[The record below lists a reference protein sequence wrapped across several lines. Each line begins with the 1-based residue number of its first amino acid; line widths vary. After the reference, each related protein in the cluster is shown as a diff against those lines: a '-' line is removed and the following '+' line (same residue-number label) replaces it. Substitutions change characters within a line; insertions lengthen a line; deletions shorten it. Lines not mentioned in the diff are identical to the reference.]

1 MDFSGITERIRKLKT
16 TVQNAKGS
24 VPKEKAEKIIEE
36 ADINKSKYTKN
47 VLTRETFEDILEG
60 YAKCPVEDLEVG
72 DFIRYKQNKGGKIR
86 YIWGGLLIHKN
97 PAYLRVK
104 NVKNGITWS
113 VQLQNPDVQ
122 HVFYAKKKQKL
133 EEGGTYVNIDTASSA
148 GLLATVIDRGD
159 VEMLEKA
166 AKLARRAAIDNSL
179 AW

>member
-1 MDFSGITERIRKLKT
+1 MDFSGITERIQKLKRNI
-16 TVQNAKGS
+16 QNAKGS

-36 ADINKSKYTKN
+36 VDINKPKYTKN
-47 VLTRETFEDILEG
+47 VLTRKTFEDILEG
-60 YAKCPVEDLEVG
+60 YEKCQVEELDVG
-72 DFIRYKQNKGGKIR
+72 DFIRYKKYDGKNIK
-86 YIWGGLLIHKN
+86 YIWGGLLLHKN

-113 VQLQNPDVQ
+113 VQLQNPEIQ

-133 EEGGTYVNIDTASSA
+133 EEGGTYVNIDTASSE
-148 GLLATVIDRGD
+148 GLLATVIERGD

-166 AKLARRAAIDNSL
+166 AKLARRAATDKSL

>member
-1 MDFSGITERIRKLKT
+1 MDFSGITERIQKLKT
-16 TVQNAKGS
+16 NIQNAKGS
-24 VPKEKAEKIIEE
+24 VTKEKAAKIIEE
-36 ADINKSKYTKN
+36 SDINKPKYTKN

-60 YAKCPVEDLEVG
+60 YAKCPVEKLEVG
-72 DFIRYKQNKGGKIR
+72 DFLRYKQNKDGKIR

-148 GLLATVIDRGD
+148 GLLATIIDRGD
-159 VEMLEKA
+159 VELLENA
-166 AKLARRAAIDNSL
+166 AKLARRAAIDKSL

>member
-1 MDFSGITERIRKLKT
+1 MDFSGITERIRKLKSNI
-16 TVQNAKGS
+16 QNAKGNI
-24 VPKEKAEKIIEE
+24 PKEKADKIISE
-36 ADINKSKYTKN
+36 ANIKKTKYTKN

-60 YAKCPVEDLEVG
+60 YEKCPVEELEVG
-72 DFIRYKQNKGGKIR
+72 DFIRYKQNKNGIIR
-86 YIWGGLLIHKN
+86 YIWGGLLVHKN

-104 NVKNGITWS
+104 NVKNGVTWS

-133 EEGGTYVNIDTASSA
+133 EEGGKYVNLNTASSA
-148 GLLATVIDRGD
+148 GLLAAVIERGD

-166 AKLARRAAIDNSL
+166 AKLARRAAIDESL